1 MRIDLDGKTY
11 DLDVEVL
18 EEDRPPP
25 RPGYLPPHAPPMTVR
40 SSAGPAPGAGGEDGA
55 GGPAGGAG
63 DDAAVDEEKVS
74 RSPLSG
80 VVNRIAVSPGQE
92 LKQDDL
98 IMVLEA
104 MKMETNV
111 VAGHPGTVKAL
122 RVAEGDGVKVG
133 QILMDYA

>member
-1 MRIDLDGKTY
+1 MKLRIDLDGKTY

-18 EEDRPPP
+18 EEDRPEQ

-40 SSAGPAPGAGGEDGA
+40 SSKGPAPAGEGGGAS
-55 GGPAGGAG
+55 GPADEGP
-63 DDAAVDEEKVS
+63 VDEDKVS

-80 VVNRIAVSPGQE
+80 VVNRIAVKPGQT
-92 LKQDDL
+92 LKQDEL

-133 QILMDYA
+133 QILMDYE

>member
-1 MRIDLDGKTY
+1 MKLRIDIDGKTY

-18 EEDRPPP
+18 EEDRPPR
-25 RPGYLPPHAPPMTVR
+25 RPGYVPPHAPPMTVR
-40 SSAGPAPGAGGEDGA
+40 SSAGPAAAAASGAEA
-55 GGPAGGAG
+55 AAPS
-63 DDAAVDEEKVS
+63 DDAPVDEEKVS

-80 VVNRIAVSPGQE
+80 VVNRIAVEVGQKLE
-92 LKQDDL
+92 QDDL

-111 VAGHPGTVKAL
+111 VAAHAGTVKAL

-133 QILMDYA
+133 QILMDYE

>member
-1 MRIDLDGKTY
+1 LKLRIDIDGKTY

-18 EEDRPPP
+18 EEDRPQR
-25 RPGYLPPHAPPMTVR
+25 RPGYIPPHAPPMTVR
-40 SSAGPAPGAGGEDGA
+40 SSAGPAAAEASGAA
-55 GGPAGGAG
+55 PA
-63 DDAAVDEEKVS
+63 DAADEGPVDEEKVC

-80 VVNRIAVSPGQE
+80 VVNRIAVEPGQTLE
-92 LKQDDL
+92 QDDL

-111 VAGHPGTVKAL
+111 VAAHPGTVKTL

-133 QILMDYA
+133 QVLMDYA

>member
-1 MRIDLDGKTY
+1 LKLRIDIDGKTY

-18 EEDRPPP
+18 EEDRPQR
-25 RPGYLPPHAPPMTVR
+25 RPGYVPPHAPPMTVR
-40 SSAGPAPGAGGEDGA
+40 SSAGPAAAAASGAE
-55 GGPAGGAG
+55 
-63 DDAAVDEEKVS
+63 AAAPEAPVDEEKVC
-74 RSPLSG
+74 RSPLAG
-80 VVNRIAVSPGQE
+80 VVNRVAVKPGQE

-111 VAGHPGTVKAL
+111 VAAHPGSVKTV

-133 QILMDYA
+133 QILMDYE

>member
-1 MRIDLDGKTY
+1 VKLRIDLDGKTY

-18 EEDRPPP
+18 EEDRPEP

-40 SSAGPAPGAGGEDGA
+40 SSAGPAAGAPAAD
-55 GGPAGGAG
+55 AGGAPA
-63 DDAAVDEEKVS
+63 DAPVDEDKVC

-80 VVNRIAVSPGQE
+80 VVNRIAVSPGQD

-122 RVAEGDGVKVG
+122 RVAQGDGVKVG
-133 QILMDYA
+133 QVLMDYA

>member
-1 MRIDLDGKTY
+1 MKLRIDLDGKSY
-11 DLDVEVL
+11 DLEVEVL
-18 EEDRPPP
+18 EEDGPQR

-40 SSAGPAPGAGGEDGA
+40 SGASPAASASGEAPAADEGP
-55 GGPAGGAG
+55 
-63 DDAAVDEEKVS
+63 VDEDKVC
-74 RSPLSG
+74 RSPLAG
-80 VVNRIAVSPGQE
+80 VVNRIAVKPGQE

-111 VAGHPGTVKAL
+111 TAARPGKVKGL

-133 QILMDYA
+133 QVLMDYE

>member
-1 MRIDLDGKTY
+1 LKLRIEIDGKAY

-18 EEDRPPP
+18 EEDRPQR
-25 RPGYLPPHAPPMTVR
+25 RPGYIPPHAPPMTVR
-40 SSAGPAPGAGGEDGA
+40 SSAGPAAAAASGAAEAAGA
-55 GGPAGGAG
+55 
-63 DDAAVDEEKVS
+63 DDAPVDEEKVC

-80 VVNRIAVSPGQE
+80 VVNRVAVEPGQA
-92 LKQDDL
+92 LQQDDL

-111 VAGHPGTVKAL
+111 VAAHAGTVKAL

-133 QILMDYA
+133 QILMDYE

>member
-1 MRIDLDGKTY
+1 MKLRIDIDGKTY

-18 EEDRPPP
+18 EEDRPQR
-25 RPGYLPPHAPPMTVR
+25 RPGYIPPHAPPMTVR
-40 SSAGPAPGAGGEDGA
+40 SSAGPAAAEASGAA
-55 GGPAGGAG
+55 PAG
-63 DDAAVDEEKVS
+63 AADEGPVDEEKVC

-80 VVNRIAVSPGQE
+80 VVNRVAVAPGQE
-92 LKQDDL
+92 LQQDDL

-111 VAGHPGTVKAL
+111 VAAHPGTVKAL

-133 QILMDYA
+133 QILMDYE

>member
-1 MRIDLDGKTY
+1 MKLRIELDGKTY

-18 EEDRPPP
+18 EEDRPQR
-25 RPGYLPPHAPPMTVR
+25 RPGYIPPHAPPMTVR
-40 SSAGPAPGAGGEDGA
+40 SSPGPAAT
-55 GGPAGGAG
+55 
-63 DDAAVDEEKVS
+63 AAVGAEAASDEPPVEEEKVC

-80 VVNRIAVSPGQE
+80 VVNRIAVAPGQALE
-92 LKQDDL
+92 QDDL

-111 VAGHPGTVKAL
+111 VCAHAGTVKKL

-133 QILMDYA
+133 QILMDYE

>member
-1 MRIDLDGKTY
+1 MKLRIDLDGKTY

-18 EEDRPPP
+18 EEDRPAP

-40 SSAGPAPGAGGEDGA
+40 SSAGPAAADTSGASAAEDA
-55 GGPAGGAG
+55 P
-63 DDAAVDEEKVS
+63 VDEEKVC

-80 VVNRIAVSPGQE
+80 VVNRIAVKIGQE

-122 RVAEGDGVKVG
+122 RVAEGDGVKTG

>member
-1 MRIDLDGKTY
+1 LKLRIDIDGKTY

-18 EEDRPPP
+18 EEDRPQR
-25 RPGYLPPHAPPMTVR
+25 RPGYIPPHAPPMTVR
-40 SSAGPAPGAGGEDGA
+40 SSAGP
-55 GGPAGGAG
+55 
-63 DDAAVDEEKVS
+63 DAAAASGAEGTGAPAEADVDEEKVC

-80 VVNRIAVSPGQE
+80 VVNRVAVAPGQT
-92 LKQDDL
+92 LAQDDL

-111 VAGHPGTVKAL
+111 VAAHPGTVKAL

-133 QILMDYA
+133 QILMDYE

>member
-1 MRIDLDGKTY
+1 MKLRIDIDGKTY

-18 EEDRPPP
+18 EEDRPQR
-25 RPGYLPPHAPPMTVR
+25 RPGYIPPHAPPMTVR
-40 SSAGPAPGAGGEDGA
+40 SSAGPDAAAASGAEGAG
-55 GGPAGGAG
+55 
-63 DDAAVDEEKVS
+63 AAAEADVDEEKVC

-80 VVNRIAVSPGQE
+80 VVNRVAVAPGQT
-92 LKQDDL
+92 LAQDDL

-111 VAGHPGTVKAL
+111 VAAHPGTVKAL

-133 QILMDYA
+133 QILMDYE

>member
-1 MRIDLDGKTY
+1 VLKLRIDIDGKTY

-18 EEDRPPP
+18 EEDRPQR
-25 RPGYLPPHAPPMTVR
+25 RPGYIPPHAPPMTVR
-40 SSAGPAPGAGGEDGA
+40 SSAGSVAAAASGADETA
-55 GGPAGGAG
+55 AEEGP
-63 DDAAVDEEKVS
+63 VDEEKVC

-80 VVNRIAVSPGQE
+80 VVNRVAAAPGQKLE
-92 LKQDDL
+92 QDEL

-111 VAGHPGTVKAL
+111 VAAHPGTVKAL

-133 QILMDYA
+133 QILMDYE

>member
-1 MRIDLDGKTY
+1 LKLRIDIDGKTY

-18 EEDRPPP
+18 EEDSPSR
-25 RPGYLPPHAPPMTVR
+25 RPGYVPPYAPPMTVR
-40 SSAGPAPGAGGEDGA
+40 SAAGPAVAAASGAQ
-55 GGPAGGAG
+55 
-63 DDAAVDEEKVS
+63 AAADEAEVDEAKVC

-80 VVNRIAVSPGQE
+80 VVNRVAVAPGQT
-92 LKQDDL
+92 LAQDDL

-111 VAGHPGTVKAL
+111 VAAHAGTVKAL

-133 QILMDYA
+133 QILMDYD

>member
-1 MRIDLDGKTY
+1 VKLRIDLDGKTY

-18 EEDRPPP
+18 EEDRPAP
-25 RPGYLPPHAPPMTVR
+25 RPGYLPPHAPPTTLR
-40 SSAGPAPGAGGEDGA
+40 SSQGPAPAGGT
-55 GGPAGGAG
+55 GPAAA
-63 DDAAVDEEKVS
+63 DDGPVDEDKVC

-80 VVNRIAVSPGQE
+80 IVNRIAVKEGQA

-111 VAGHPGTVKAL
+111 VAGHPGTVKGL
-122 RVAEGDGVKVG
+122 RVAEGDGVKAG

>member
-1 MRIDLDGKTY
+1 LKLRIDIDGKTY

-18 EEDRPPP
+18 EEDRPQR
-25 RPGYLPPHAPPMTVR
+25 RPGYLPPHAPPTTVR
-40 SSAGPAPGAGGEDGA
+40 SSTGPVAAAAGATAAADE
-55 GGPAGGAG
+55 GP
-63 DDAAVDEEKVS
+63 VDEEKVC
-74 RSPLSG
+74 RSPLAG
-80 VVNRIAVSPGQE
+80 VVNRIAVKVGQD

-111 VAGHPGTVKAL
+111 VAAHPGTVKSI

-133 QILMDYA
+133 QILMDYE